1 MAVATHTDGTGKQE
15 VQVQRC
21 TQGRGSPRSGALKG
35 GGAGGVSPDSPEGNG
50 KARLIRS
57 RPGILP

>member
-1 MAVATHTDGTGKQE
+1 MHAREGLAAV
-15 VQVQRC
+15 R
-21 TQGRGSPRSGALKG
+21 SPER